1 MSALTKIQEEIS
13 NKFNL
18 KVKKLANKFDKSLI
32 DLEIIIEE
40 TEK

>member
-1 MSALTKIQEEIS
+1 MSALTKIQKEIS
-13 NKFNL
+13 NKLNL

-32 DLEIIIEE
+32 DLGIIIEE

>member
-13 NKFNL
+13 NKLNL

>member
-1 MSALTKIQEEIS
+1 MSALTKIQKEIS
-13 NKFNL
+13 NKLNL